1 MDPAWLTGGAAV
13 VNSAAGL
20 LGGVFNRGLSQRDA
34 MQAQSEFS
42 LRHQRQQLKLAPG
55 WEMKG
60 LRDAGINPML
70 PFANGGKAAGGQ
82 GITPGIAAPVN
93 PVAEAMQGVQ
103 AGIATALEVFRTMA
117 DVDVKKAQA
126 GLTTAQTATER
137 ERPAL
142 VRMETELS
150 TARDMLTRQDVA
162 KRMIET
168 AIAQEQLSV
177 AEKDAVLA
185 AIDLNLYTSGVGE
198 IGRTLQQLGFTP
210 SGAAS
215 AAAML
220 LKLFGVG
227 QKKGK

>member
-1 MDPAWLTGGAAV
+1 MSWFTVGAAGV
-13 VNSAAGL
+13 SSAAGL
-20 LGGVFNRGLSQRDA
+20 LGGIMNRGLSQRDA

-70 PFANGGKAAGGQ
+70 PYANGGSPAGGQ

-93 PVAEAMQGVQ
+93 PVAEAMAGVQ
-103 AGIATALEVFRTMA
+103 AGIATALEVYRTMA
-117 DVDVKKAQA
+117 DVDVKKEQA
-126 GLTTAQTATER
+126 KLTSAQTATEK
-137 ERPAL
+137 ERPPL
-142 VRMETELS
+142 VRMEVDLA
-150 TARDMLTRQDVA
+150 TAKDMLTRQDVA

-168 AIAQEQLSV
+168 AIAQEELSV

-185 AIDLNLYTSGVGE
+185 AIDLDLYRSGVGE
-198 IGRTLQQLGFTP
+198 ISRTLQQLGFTP
-210 SGAAS
+210 GGAAS
-215 AAAML
+215 AAAAL

-227 QKKGK
+227 QRKGK